1 MFLFVIRF
9 KTGSNINELAALDE
23 QSLTYSKLAAK
34 TTVGKVKI
42 LRVPLRESKNVR
54 KVLKKSKPVDTQ
66 P

>member
-1 MFLFVIRF
+1 MFLFVISF
-9 KTGSNINELAALDE
+9 KTGCNINELAALDE

-34 TTVGKVKI
+34 TTIGKVKI
-42 LRVPLRESKNVR
+42 LRVPLSESKNVR

>member
-1 MFLFVIRF
+1 MFLFVISF
-9 KTGSNINELAALDE
+9 KTVCNINELAALDE